1 MLKNKRFT
9 LTAQTTVEDK
19 VIAAHGSVIE
29 PEAGTGQFMC
39 RQIDVAACEEHRD
52 IVRDDRAEFEDFA
65 YEIKNRIQAMM
76 EEPID
81 EPEDIAE

>member
-9 LTAQTTVEDK
+9 LTAQTAVEND
-19 VIAAHGSVIE
+19 VIASHGAVID
-29 PEAGTGQFMC
+29 PDAGTVQFMC
-39 RQIDVAACEEHRD
+39 RQVNVSACEEHRD

-65 YEIKNRIQAMM
+65 YEIKNAIMSLM
-76 EEPID
+76 EEPVD